1 MRTGSVLSDKDDSN
15 VQLLNETQAAE
26 FFENLVQSYLGISA
40 DEFLVRYRRG
50 EYKDAC
56 NNPRLL
62 KVLMMIPKAAGTC
75 ANK

>member
-1 MRTGSVLSDKDDSN
+1 MSSVVVDEKFDSN
-15 VQLLNETQAAE
+15 VEMLNDVQAARL
-26 FFENLVQSYLGISA
+26 FENLVKSSFGITA
-40 DEFLVRYRRG
+40 AEFLERYRKG

-62 KVLMMIPKAAGTC
+62 KILMMIPKAAGTG

>member
-1 MRTGSVLSDKDDSN
+1 MSSAVLDEKYDSN
-15 VQLLNETQAAE
+15 VEMLSDEQAAQL
-26 FFENLVQSYLGISA
+26 FENLVESTFGISGA
-40 DEFLVRYRRG
+40 EFLERYRKG